1 MIHTQMQKT
10 ARPPWMERP
19 SRAQLTAKAVI
30 FGMILVAVIYPF
42 VSVIATSLAS
52 QQDVDAGG
60 GMVLLPLQLHPSFD
74 AYASIFQG
82 GVISRALMVSV
93 AITTIGTVLSVAVT
107 TGLAYGLSRPVVGR
121 RVFLT
126 LALLSLLFTPG
137 IIPSYLLVKQLGLLN
152 TYASLVVP
160 VLLNAFNLVVLRQFF
175 MDIPHELVDS
185 ARIDGANELQIL
197 LRIVLPL
204 SGAVLAVVA
213 LLYAVF
219 YWNAFFQGLLYLQDS
234 SMWPL
239 QLVVRQYV
247 IQGSPLPGVTAYAAS
262 GGSPPPTQSI
272 QMAVVVVA
280 TLPILLVYPFLQ
292 RYFTRGVL
300 TGAIKG

>member
-1 MIHTQMQKT
+1 MMHAQVRSS

-19 SRAQLTAKAVI
+19 SRAQLTAKFVI

-42 VSVIATSLAS
+42 MSVIATSLAS

-60 GMVLLPLQLHPSFD
+60 MVLLPLHPSFE

-82 GVISRALMVSV
+82 GVISRAIVVSV
-93 AITTIGTVLSVAVT
+93 AITTIGTLLSVAVT

-137 IIPSYLLVKQLGLLN
+137 IIPSYLVVKQLGLLN

-175 MDIPHELVDS
+175 MDIPSELVDS
-185 ARIDGANELQIL
+185 ARIDGANEFQIL

-262 GGSPPPTQSI
+262 GESAAD
-272 QMAVVVVA
+272 AVHPDGRRRRRDVA
-280 TLPILLVYPFLQ
+280 DPAGLPVPAA
-292 RYFTRGVL
+292 VL
-300 TGAIKG
+300 HAGRAHWRDQGLK